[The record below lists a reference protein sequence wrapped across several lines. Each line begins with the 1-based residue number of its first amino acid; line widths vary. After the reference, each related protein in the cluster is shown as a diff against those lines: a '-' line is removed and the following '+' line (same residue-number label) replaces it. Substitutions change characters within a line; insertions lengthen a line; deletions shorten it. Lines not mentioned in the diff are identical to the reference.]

1 MTAPRVSLALEAM
14 ATRFELLL
22 WGGDEG
28 ALRAIGQ
35 EALAEISWA
44 DAELSRYRHGSAI
57 FWLNASAGGR
67 PLRLDARVLA
77 LLEQSRRLSAATL
90 GAFDPTVGPLLRA
103 WGFVG
108 GQGCIPDPTALAE
121 ARCLVG
127 MEGLEL
133 DPVAGTARLTIPGM
147 ELDLGAIGKGFA
159 LDRAIAVLQEHGVER
174 ALLHGGT
181 SSVHV
186 VGGAP
191 DGDAWRFGW
200 RVPGRSPEIEIVELT
215 APAFSV
221 SAPHG
226 RSFVH
231 EGRVL
236 GHVLDPR
243 LGAPV
248 MGARS
253 AVVFGPSSTVCDA
266 LSTALLVLGEAGRPR
281 LERLFPGVSLRL
293 AQDGAPA
300 AATECLGRKALRRS
314 GRRRASFAGAGRRSP
329 FSSP

>member
-1 MTAPRVSLALEAM
+1 LIAPRVSLALEAM

-22 WGGDEG
+22 WGRDEG
-28 ALRAIGQ
+28 TLRAAGE
-35 EALAEISWA
+35 EALAEIAWA
-44 DAELSRYRHGSAI
+44 DAELSRYRPGSAV

-67 PLRLDARVLA
+67 PLHLDARVLA

-108 GQGCIPDPTALAE
+108 GRGHMAESARLAA
-121 ARCLVG
+121 ARLLVG
-127 MEGLEL
+127 MEHLEL
-133 DPVAGTARLTIPGM
+133 DLAAGTARLAAPGM

-159 LDRAIAVLQEHGVER
+159 LDRAMAVLEEHEVER
-174 ALLHGGT
+174 VLLHGGT

-186 VGGAP
+186 LGPGP
-191 DGDAWRFGW
+191 DGGPWRMGW
-200 RVPGRSPEIEIVELT
+200 RVPGRSPEVEVVELL

-243 LGAPV
+243 IGLPVEGALSAAV
-248 MGARS
+248 GGA
-253 AVVFGPSSTVCDA
+253 SSTVCDA
-266 LSTALLVLGEAGRPR
+266 LSTALLVLGEAGLPR
-281 LERLFPGVSLRL
+281 LRSLFPGASLRL
-293 AQDGAPA
+293 ARTAESARDVRDRIDPCPSQ
-300 AATECLGRKALRRS
+300 KLRPRAYARS
-314 GRRRASFAGAGRRSP
+314 RSAS
-329 FSSP
+329 